1 MLFPDFVQHYI
12 KSYSYLL
19 SPRSGSFAKMISG
32 VLDLSYSV
40 TLYLEFMVG
49 CFRFIVFSLFLSH
62 FVFLEYLIS
71 VSNAHLLHHLPLFS
85 LFSFLFLFLCGES
98 TFIFIITRPFSQF
111 SIQPFTSFLQLNR
124 YHWTLRLTFSSTEL

>member
-71 VSNAHLLHHLPLFS
+71 VSNAHLLHHLPLSSF
-85 LFSFLFLFLCGES
+85 FSFLFLFFVWRINLYLHYNS
-98 TFIFIITRPFSQF
+98 ALF
-111 SIQPFTSFLQLNR
+111 SILNSTV
-124 YHWTLRLTFSSTEL
+124 HFFSSIKPLTLDPPTHILFN

>member
-32 VLDLSYSV
+32 VLDSSYSV

-71 VSNAHLLHHLPLFS
+71 VSNAHLLHHLPFIFFFF
-85 LFSFLFLFLCGES
+85 FSFSFFCVEN
-98 TFIFIITRPFSQF
+98 
-111 SIQPFTSFLQLNR
+111 QPL
-124 YHWTLRLTFSSTEL
+124 SSL